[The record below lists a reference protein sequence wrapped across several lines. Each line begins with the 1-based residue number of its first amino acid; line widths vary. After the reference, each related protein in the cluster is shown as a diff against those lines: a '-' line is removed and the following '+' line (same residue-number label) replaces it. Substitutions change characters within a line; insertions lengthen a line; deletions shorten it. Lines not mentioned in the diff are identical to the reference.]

1 MKTINEIELKLKAK
15 FVKDAIQAMKYINIA
30 DMVSNICASNN
41 EIATRLSSK
50 KTSTKEYCRLN
61 EQLLR
66 NSKFLFSVCGINL
79 DRLSA
84 ISQQEKEKEPFAEM
98 FPQRLLIK

>member
-1 MKTINEIELKLKAK
+1 MKTINEIELKLKTK
-15 FVKDAIQAMKYINIA
+15 FVKDAIQAMKYINIS

-41 EIATRLSSK
+41 EIAIRLSSK

-61 EQLLR
+61 EQLLK
-66 NSKFLFSVCGINL
+66 NTKFLYSVCGINL

-84 ISQQEKEKEPFAEM
+84 ISQQEKEKEPFPDM
-98 FPQRLLIK
+98 FPTRLLIK

>member
-30 DMVSNICASNN
+30 DIVSNVCASNN
-41 EIATRLSSK
+41 EIAIRLSSK

-61 EQLLR
+61 EQLLK
-66 NSKFLFSVCGINL
+66 NTKFLYSVCGL
-79 DRLSA
+79 YMDRLEA
-84 ISQQEKEKEPFAEM
+84 TSQQEKEKEPFPDM
-98 FPQRLLIK
+98 FPTRLLIK

>member
-15 FVKDAIQAMKYINIA
+15 FVKDAIQAMKYVSIA
-30 DMVSNICASNN
+30 DIVSNIHASNN
-41 EIATRLSSK
+41 EIALRLSSK
-50 KTSTKEYCRLN
+50 KTSSKEYCRLN

-79 DRLSA
+79 DRLETT
-84 ISQQEKEKEPFAEM
+84 SQQEKEKEPFPDM
-98 FPQRLLIK
+98 FPTRLLIK

>member
-1 MKTINEIELKLKAK
+1 MKTINEIELKLKTK

-41 EIATRLSSK
+41 EIAIRLSSK

-61 EQLLR
+61 EQLLK
-66 NSKFLFSVCGINL
+66 NTKFLYSVCGINL

>member
-1 MKTINEIELKLKAK
+1 MKTINEIELKLKTK

-41 EIATRLSSK
+41 EIAIRLSSK
-50 KTSTKEYCRLN
+50 KISTKEYCRLN
-61 EQLLR
+61 EQLLK
-66 NSKFLFSVCGINL
+66 NTKFLYSVCGINL

-84 ISQQEKEKEPFAEM
+84 ISQQEKEKEPFPDM
-98 FPQRLLIK
+98 FPTRLLIK

>member
-1 MKTINEIELKLKAK
+1 MKTINEIELKLKTK
-15 FVKDAIQAMKYINIA
+15 FVKDAIQAMKYINIE

-41 EIATRLSSK
+41 EIAIRLSSK

-61 EQLLR
+61 EQLLK
-66 NSKFLFSVCGINL
+66 NTKFLYSVCGINL

-84 ISQQEKEKEPFAEM
+84 ISQQEKEKEPFPDM
-98 FPQRLLIK
+98 FPTRLLIK

>member
-1 MKTINEIELKLKAK
+1 MKTINEIELKLKTK

-41 EIATRLSSK
+41 EIAIRLSSK
-50 KTSTKEYCRLN
+50 KTSTKEYYRLN
-61 EQLLR
+61 EQLLK
-66 NSKFLFSVCGINL
+66 NTKFLYSVCGINL